1 MTYSSLCTLFQ
12 LPRSGLYRGKATRQ
26 LAHPPME
33 PLSPPMMHKLVFT
46 ILVHGLPDSQTG
58 IALDVLLEAQSNPN
72 PQVREL
78 AVVALAELTVPPAK
92 RVAALVRG
100 LQDT

>member
-1 MTYSSLCTLFQ
+1 MHPA
-12 LPRSGLYRGKATRQ
+12 PRRATATRQ
-26 LAHPPME
+26 PPILHME

-78 AVVALAELTVPPAK
+78 AVVALAELPVSPVK
-92 RVAALVRG
+92 RVAALIRG
-100 LQDT
+100 LQDTTGRVRRR